1 MGLNSDRGLNS
12 DKYGILNSRMQSLNH
27 YRQTH
32 YIKSQYIRDQFV
44 NPSTTTRSI
53 RLSRRNQLI
62 TPHFG
67 ALALK
72 YDVITSLRSIC
83 SAYYALVLALDQSD
97 AAVQANYS
105 AELKCQQT
113 PRVLR
118 RNDIK

>member
-1 MGLNSDRGLNS
+1 MCQPEITSLKTNISSLAALF
-12 DKYGILNSRMQSLNH
+12 ICSRMH
-27 YRQTH
+27 RDAH

-83 SAYYALVLALDQSD
+83 SAYYVLVLALDQSD
-97 AAVQANYS
+97 AAVQANHS
-105 AELKCQQT
+105 AKLKSQQT